1 MFLSLLLGIFPAV
14 TYAGFVYWLD
24 HYEKEPLPLLGGV
37 FIWGAV
43 VASAGAFLVNTIFGL
58 SIFTLTGSTAAAELS
73 TSTFSAPLVE
83 ESLKGLAVLLV
94 FWLARSEF
102 DSILDGIIYAAITAL
117 GFSATENAYYIYHY
131 GFSESGFSGALGL
144 AFVRVILVGWQHPF
158 FTSFIGIGFA
168 VARMNNHSSVKI
180 IAPVAGWLVAVFA
193 HAVHNILGS
202 LFSGAGFMLG
212 IAIDWT
218 GWLAMFGFI
227 IYLIHRERIWL
238 TQFLNEEVDLG
249 IITSAQFTTACSAI
263 QRTGAGFQALGK
275 GSYRSTQRFYQL
287 CAELA
292 HKKRQLDKHGE
303 ESGNS
308 LVINKLREELAHLSP
323 VVPY

>member
-1 MFLSLLLGIFPAV
+1 MVLSLLLGVLPAV

-37 FIWGAV
+37 FLWGAV

-58 SIFTLTGSTAAAELS
+58 SIFSLTGSTAAAELT
-73 TSTFSAPLVE
+73 TSSFSAPLVE

-117 GFSATENAYYIYHY
+117 GFSATENAYYIYQY
-131 GFSESGFSGALGL
+131 GFAESGVSGALGL
-144 AFVRVILVGWQHPF
+144 AFIRVVLVGWQHPF
-158 FTSFIGIGFA
+158 FTSFIGIGLA
-168 VARMNNHSSVKI
+168 VARMNSSTTVKI
-180 IAPVAGWLVAVFA
+180 IAPVAGWLAAVVA
-193 HAVHNILGS
+193 HALHNIIGA

-218 GWLAMFGFI
+218 GWLAMFAFI

-238 TQFLNEEVDLG
+238 TKFLSDEVKHG
-249 IITSAQFTTACSAI
+249 IITPAQFTTACSAI
-263 QRTGAGFQALGK
+263 QRTGASFQAIGK
-275 GSYRSTQRFYQL
+275 GNFRSTQRFYQL

-292 HKKRQLDKHGE
+292 HKKRQFNTHGE

-308 LVINKLREELAHLSP
+308 LVINKLREELAQLSP
-323 VVPY
+323 VAPY

>member
-1 MFLSLLLGIFPAV
+1 MLFSLLLGILPAV

-43 VASAGAFLVNTIFGL
+43 VASAGAFLINTIFGL
-58 SIFTLTGSTAAAELS
+58 TIFSLTGSTAAADIS
-73 TSTFSAPLVE
+73 TSSFSAPLVE

-117 GFSATENAYYIYHY
+117 GFSATENAYYIYQY
-131 GFSESGFSGALGL
+131 GFAESGFSGAIGL
-144 AFVRVILVGWQHPF
+144 AFVRVVLVGWQHPF
-158 FTSFIGIGFA
+158 FTSFIGIGLA
-168 VARMNNHSSVKI
+168 VARMTKSTPVKI
-180 IAPVAGWLVAVFA
+180 IAPVAGWLAAVLT
-193 HAVHNILGS
+193 HAIHNSIGS
-202 LFSGAGFMLG
+202 LFSGAGFLLG

-218 GWLAMFGFI
+218 GWLAMLGFTF
-227 IYLIHRERIWL
+227 YLVHRERVWL
-238 TQFLNEEVDLG
+238 TQFLNEEVKQG
-249 IITSAQFTTACSAI
+249 IITTAQYTTACSAI
-263 QRTGAGFQALGK
+263 QRTGASFQAIGK

-292 HKKRQLDKHGE
+292 HKKRQLNSHGE

-308 LVINKLREELAHLSP
+308 LVIVKLREELAQLSP
-323 VVPY
+323 LVPY

>member
-1 MFLSLLLGIFPAV
+1 MLLSLLLGILPAV

-43 VASAGAFLVNTIFGL
+43 VASAGSFLVNTIFGL
-58 SIFTLTGSTAAAELS
+58 SIFSLTGSTVAADLS
-73 TSTFSAPLVE
+73 TSSFSAPLIE

-102 DSILDGIIYAAITAL
+102 DSILDGVIYAAITAL
-117 GFSATENAYYIYHY
+117 GFSATENAYYIFQF
-131 GFSESGFSGALGL
+131 GFAELGISGALGL

-158 FTSFIGIGFA
+158 FTSFIGIGLA
-168 VARMNNHSSVKI
+168 VSRMNNNNSLKI
-180 IAPVAGWLVAVFA
+180 IAPIAGWLVAVFA
-193 HAVHNILGS
+193 HAFHNIIGS
-202 LFSGAGFMLG
+202 LFTGAGFMVG
-212 IAIDWT
+212 FAIDWS

-227 IYLIHRERIWL
+227 LYLIHRERIWL
-238 TQFLNEEVDLG
+238 TQFLNEEVKLG
-249 IITSAQFTTACSAI
+249 IITPAQFTTACSAI
-263 QRTGAGFQALGK
+263 QRTGASFQAIGK

-292 HKKRQLDKHGE
+292 HKKRQLTAHGE

-323 VVPY
+323 SVPY

>member
-1 MFLSLLLGIFPAV
+1 MV
-14 TYAGFVYWLD
+14 
-24 HYEKEPLPLLGGV
+24 
-37 FIWGAV
+37 
-43 VASAGAFLVNTIFGL
+43 
-58 SIFTLTGSTAAAELS
+58 
-73 TSTFSAPLVE
+73 
-83 ESLKGLAVLLV
+83 
-94 FWLARSEF
+94 
-102 DSILDGIIYAAITAL
+102 
-117 GFSATENAYYIYHY
+117 
-131 GFSESGFSGALGL
+131 
-144 AFVRVILVGWQHPF
+144 
-158 FTSFIGIGFA
+158 
-168 VARMNNHSSVKI
+168 
-180 IAPVAGWLVAVFA
+180 
-193 HAVHNILGS
+193 
-202 LFSGAGFMLG
+202 G

-275 GSYRSTQRFYQL
+275 GGYRSTQRFYQL

-292 HKKRQLDKHGE
+292 HKKRQLKKHGE